1 MRTANEWKAL
11 LRAVIEQH
19 PDDDDEEQ
27 APGHCHDVPGI
38 WDDDNGSKS
47 GKQCL
52 WCATWNAA
60 KAALRE
66 DEA

>member
-1 MRTANEWKAL
+1 MRTENEWKAL

-27 APGHCHDVPGI
+27 APGHCHRIAGI
-38 WDDDNGSKS
+38 WDDDNGRLA
-47 GKQCL
+47 GKPCQ
-52 WCATWNAA
+52 WCATWLAA
-60 KAALRE
+60 KEALRE